1 MAEANDARKLV
12 LEIVVKVVVERD
24 DANDDDD
31 GPKLTINDLPKELLV
46 SIFAAIDNPTWV
58 RFTFPCVC
66 KAWAELYRSKDAS
79 PLHETLE
86 VDFRKEVIWAR
97 GKEEEE
103 EEEEAEEEEEDEE
116 NWEPAPGDPVVH
128 ASRVIPWAARR
139 DGSVRKLLLKGQ
151 RLEDFGDFN
160 SEDLATLFAVVGS
173 SLTEIRI
180 DCNLSKLYEEPFWAT
195 LRASVF
201 STGRLRS
208 LVLKGVEDIDPDAFG
223 SKELAGSLEEL
234 VLEALRTD
242 EDEGEPILSSFPE
255 SLCALT
261 ELRRLVL
268 LAPLEPTSIPAE
280 ISSLQK
286 LEELDL
292 CCDLRSLPKE
302 LGELSGLTKLDLS
315 QNRDLGTA
323 LPAGEA
329 FPAELGK
336 MKSLRDLNLSECGL
350 SAVPAFV
357 CELKSLES
365 LNLSYCELRS
375 LPKELGELSGL
386 TKLDLSRNRTLGAT
400 LPAGEAFPAELGKMK
415 SLRDLQLNKCG
426 HRTVPAFV
434 GELESLEVLNLSFV
448 AEAQIRTP
456 LDFLIKG
463 CPRLRVVMLHKFTGE
478 GWNAASRALLKAFA
492 AKLVAKNPDALV
504 ERC

>member
-79 PLHETLE
+79 PRHETLE

-103 EEEEAEEEEEDEE
+103 EEEEEDEE

-365 LNLSYCELRS
+365 LNLSYC
-375 LPKELGELSGL
+375 
-386 TKLDLSRNRTLGAT
+386 
-400 LPAGEAFPAELGKMK
+400 
-415 SLRDLQLNKCG
+415 
-426 HRTVPAFV
+426 
-434 GELESLEVLNLSFV
+434 